1 MVDPSLLLIRGIA
14 GAAIVLIVTALA
26 ERSGPRVAG
35 VLMAFPTMTA
45 INLHFIGLSH
55 GPTFAAESATWNPVG
70 LTADVFFVLA
80 YVACCRLS
88 AGNSRSTEVA
98 IALIGALTVLA
109 TSVWTL
115 EAIAP
120 NAFMGRLALLASAIV
135 VLALLTRDITDS
147 PTGSGAKGALIPRAL
162 FAGLVVAGVTLAADT
177 LGPAW
182 GGLLSAF
189 PGTILPVL
197 VLLHLANGH
206 EVTDSVVKHSWS
218 GFASTGVYAFLIVN
232 LYPVWGVWIGTA
244 ASLVGASLVALALNL
259 ARM

>member
-1 MVDPSLLLIRGIA
+1 MVDPSLLLIRGLA
-14 GAAIVLIVTALA
+14 GGAIVLIVTALA
-26 ERSGPRVAG
+26 ERAGPRVAG

-55 GPTFAAESATWNPVG
+55 DVTFAAESATWNPVG

-80 YVACCRLS
+80 YVLCCRL
-88 AGNSRSTEVA
+88 AVGNSRRTEVA
-98 IALIGALTVLA
+98 ISLIGALVVLVTA
-109 TSVWTL
+109 VWTL
-115 EAIAP
+115 ETIAP
-120 NAFMGRLALLASAIV
+120 ATLPGRLALLALSIGLLMV
-135 VLALLTRDITDS
+135 LTRNIPEVS
-147 PTGSGAKGALIPRAL
+147 IPSGARGALIPRAL

-197 VLLHLANGH
+197 VLLHLAHGH

-218 GFASTGVYAFLIVN
+218 GFSSTGVYAFLIVN
-232 LYPVWGVWIGTA
+232 LYPIWGVWIGTA
-244 ASLVGASLVALALNL
+244 TSLVGAALVALVLNL
-259 ARM
+259 LRR

>member
-14 GAAIVLIVTALA
+14 GAAMVLIVTALA
-26 ERSGPRVAG
+26 ERAGPRVAG

-55 GPTFAAESATWNPVG
+55 DATFAAESATWNPVG

-80 YVACCRLS
+80 YVACCRL
-88 AGNSRSTEVA
+88 AVGNSRRTEVA
-98 IALIGALTVLA
+98 IALIGALAVLVS
-109 TSVWTL
+109 SVWTL

-120 NAFMGRLALLASAIV
+120 TAFMGRLALLAFAIGG
-135 VLALLTRDITDS
+135 LAFLTRNIPDNSTA
-147 PTGSGAKGALIPRAL
+147 TVAKGALVPRAL
-162 FAGLVVAGVTLAADT
+162 FAGLVVAGVTLSADM

-197 VLLHLANGH
+197 VLLHLAHGH

-218 GFASTGVYAFLIVN
+218 GFSSTGVYAFMVAN
-232 LYPVWGVWIGTA
+232 LYPVWGVWAGTA
-244 ASLVGASLVALALNL
+244 TSLAGATLVALVLNL
-259 ARM
+259 ARR